1 MAEEQVRTRIVANAD
16 FSNLIADVHKVTASL
31 ARMQEQLA
39 QSNKM
44 FANQVAA
51 MNRGFADTLR
61 STGQFSTQFVSL
73 QSDVQKFGQQL
84 DKGQIKLGQ
93 YYRVLQNHTKTQG
106 GLIRDLAKQQ
116 VALQNAVLQP
126 LGRNAEGIMQYNVHI
141 PRGLNET
148 KNKTAL
154 ARQELQIMNKVMQQG
169 AGQLIN
175 WGKNTQWAG
184 RQLTVGLTVPIAA
197 FGKAAADAFRVAD
210 QELTRLTKVYGD
222 TAGSTAQ
229 ELERIRRDVG
239 ATAKRL
245 ATELGATYNET
256 ISLAADIAATG
267 KTGEEL
273 LRSTEE
279 ATRLAI
285 LGEVDRQEAM
295 KATLAIQSAFKSN
308 TEELSQSIDF
318 LNAVENQ
325 TSTSLADLVEAI
337 PKAGPVVKG
346 LGGSVKDLAL
356 YLTAMREG
364 GINASE
370 GANALKS
377 GLASLINPTDKA
389 VEKFKTMGIDILS
402 IVNNNAGN
410 VTATL
415 LELQAALD
423 TLDPL
428 QKQQAIEQLFGKF
441 QFSRMNALFENLGKQ
456 GSQTLQVLDLMKA
469 STDELG
475 AVADRELKAV
485 TESASGRYRRAVEGL
500 KAELSEIGES
510 FLKINTT
517 LINVIAKVVDFVTN
531 LPKPIKTVLA
541 FVGGLTALAGPL
553 IMLTGVL
560 ANFFG
565 YIIKGAFHLKS
576 LFKGGEGWKYLTPE
590 MLAAERA
597 GSLVEKTF
605 YDDAKAASI
614 LQLALRNLI
623 DEFTIL
629 ETKAKTGAMSV
640 APAVNTITNQ
650 AVSAAMASRVVNPQ
664 HPLVGAP
671 YSRASSHM
679 NPRGGMTEDQRMAQT
694 IFGMVPGSG
703 PVNQKIGQNPQIYM
717 NAPLPNVPG
726 LTTINGVSTGVV
738 AGEAAKWHAM
748 MATLGM
754 QSKAEIENLRRTI
767 IATGTLT
774 KDFMSTFD
782 DILPAVKAITDNAA
796 AQSAQIVA
804 QLRAGKLTVEQAR
817 NEIIALNA
825 QTEAMMASTVSAQAS
840 AMGRVIN
847 PTMVPTLNQ
856 PVVDPTGRSNMRE
869 LFKKSKTKDFID
881 RVARVLGVRTSGAG
895 YNIETTIPKRLNLG
909 NIVPGT
915 GNQDTVPAMLTP
927 GEFVVNKEAT
937 ARNLPLLQA
946 INGSTREAG
955 PSNML
960 GGFMAARAANAIL
973 GAFGVASR
981 STKSARLVGN
991 WGMLMPKR
999 INDQL
1004 AMKRGSKGASGLELK
1019 MLLNDPDRLI
1029 DLERFLA
1036 FRGVKGA
1043 DIAAAKRRV
1052 ASRIS
1057 QRINSNSVYDDKAF
1071 GRLSFSAI
1079 DEEIMAME
1087 RMYPGLRLA
1096 YQKDRMMPGRR
1107 DTASSNPTKHG
1118 PSPTAINVPGWRGS
1132 SYGSGKNG
1140 EVWGHFSDDAFDA
1153 NIASLGGAL
1162 GFNKGGMVPGVQ
1174 YFNNGTDEPVGFK
1187 AGFQR
1192 GRAGGGG
1199 QMGGFGMMGAG
1210 FGLQMGSQ
1218 FVGGTAGSA
1227 MMTAGTVMQLM
1238 PLLQGIT
1245 SMGGKLKGLTGLA
1258 QTFGR
1263 VAGTAFRIAGTA
1275 VRFLTG
1281 PIGIATVALTALV
1294 MGVRKYQKEQAEA
1307 RREAQLLN
1315 GMTIKGAKEAGIAYK
1330 SISDKIKDVNEQIR
1344 LSREQG
1350 MLGFEATTNA
1360 GIPGLTLTIKELK
1373 ELKKT
1378 AKETMPE
1385 LLATFNKID
1394 ATKVGDLA
1402 ANLKAQFVAAGM
1414 SVEEATNKI
1423 YALIA
1428 ASEKSGQAF
1437 AAISGKA
1444 FMQIKD
1450 KSTAAAFAVELLSD
1464 NLDEINTG
1472 VSDLDAEALAGSF
1485 ESVISSIDSAVQGLA
1500 GTKDETGKVIT
1511 ETQALQMQFEKLNEK
1526 GLLRT
1531 EIGKQA
1537 LDQLKKTRPELAA
1550 ILKSSDSIGGMY
1562 AKWRILLS
1570 GVYVDLKNITSE
1582 QAIGLAAYQQ
1592 ALDMAGDQIA
1602 TGEVTSKVLA
1612 DSVKGSKDLGEK
1624 ITENTGKI
1632 KAYNNAAIGLSRQQ
1646 IKAINDQIAAIKKQA
1661 DAKKRAMQ
1669 DALDAENTELE
1680 LMQLKR
1686 DAQDALARGDRDAY
1700 ADIQLRIQQLT
1711 KEAQTKAAIRKIEE
1725 NEQKAIDEKQK
1736 ILDADAEKKAR
1747 ADENIGGLGRKT
1759 ESAAETKAAVDKL
1772 NETILK
1778 LAGERVQALKIKD
1791 AEKRE
1796 KALNTIEGKFSTQ
1809 FLDVLEKSSDAV
1821 QNYFKDFVDVKTDK
1835 AYRKTITD
1843 VPGVGTFTSGGMAN
1857 SAFAQLATELGKQ
1870 GEVNFQGFADSI
1882 KGGATLG
1889 MIYKVLGGK
1898 PASNTRELNMADV
1911 KSAII
1916 SNQGK
1921 NSGYLKDYTRD
1932 DGSLEAGVRTA
1943 IIEKYGF
1950 KEGDSFE
1957 FENIIYN
1964 VKKKPWY
1971 NGGGLQAVKRAGGG
1985 RVVPGVA
1992 YTVNDGMKTE
2002 GIRFDRPGTV
2012 FPNINT
2018 MPRFDVQS
2026 NSLMPS
2032 SGSIVNS
2039 QNNNT
2044 YTINI
2049 ELNGTNVSPNDIIR
2063 RMKEEM
2069 SLIQAREGT
2078 ARSLGSLSNN
2088 Y

>member
-31 ARMQEQLA
+31 AKMQEQLA

-44 FANQVAA
+44 FANQIAS
-51 MNRGFADTLR
+51 MNRGFADTIR
-61 STGQFSTQFVSL
+61 STGQFSTHFVSL

-93 YYRVLQNHTKTQG
+93 YYRVLQSHTKTQG

-116 VALQNAVLQP
+116 VALQNSILQP

-148 KNKTAL
+148 KNKTAI

-222 TAGSTAQ
+222 TAGASAQ
-229 ELERIRRDVG
+229 ELGKIRREVG
-239 ATAKRL
+239 ETAKRL
-245 ATELGATYNET
+245 AQELGATYNET

-273 LRSTEE
+273 IKSTEE

-295 KATLAIQSAFKSN
+295 KATLAIQSAFKAN

-325 TSTSLADLVEAI
+325 TSTSLSDLVEAI

-377 GLASLINPTDKA
+377 ALASLINPTDKA
-389 VEKFKTMGIDILS
+389 VEKFKSMGIDILG

-410 VTATL
+410 LTATL
-415 LELQAALD
+415 MELQGALD
-423 TLDPL
+423 NLDPL

-441 QFSRMNALFENLGKQ
+441 QFSRLNALFENLGRQ

-469 STDELG
+469 STDDLG
-475 AVADRELKAV
+475 AIADRELRAV
-485 TESASGRYRRAVEGL
+485 TESASGRYKRAVEGL
-500 KAELSEIGES
+500 KAELAGIGES
-510 FLKINTT
+510 FLNISTV
-517 LINVIAKVVDFVTN
+517 LVNVIAKVVDFVSN

-541 FVGGLTALAGPL
+541 FIGGLTALSGPL

-565 YIIKGAFHLKS
+565 YIVKGAFHLKS

-671 YSRASSHM
+671 YTRASSHM
-679 NPRGGMTEDQRMAQT
+679 NPRGGMSEEERMAQT

-717 NAPLPNVPG
+717 NAPLPDVPG
-726 LTTINGVSTGVV
+726 LTKVNGVSTGVV

-754 QSKAEIENLRRTI
+754 QSKAEIEQLRRTI

-804 QLRAGKLTVEQAR
+804 QLKAGKFTVEQAR
-817 NEIIALNA
+817 AEIIALNA
-825 QTEAMMASTVSAQAS
+825 QTEAMIASTVSAQA
-840 AMGRVIN
+840 AGMGRSIN
-847 PTMVPTLNQ
+847 PTMIPTLDQ

-881 RVARVLGVRTSGAG
+881 RVARGLGVRTSGAG
-895 YNIETTIPKRLNLG
+895 YNIETTIPKRLNMG

-927 GEFVVNKEAT
+927 GEFVVNAKAT
-937 ARNLPLLQA
+937 ARHLPLLQA

-955 PSNML
+955 PANML
-960 GGFMAARAANAIL
+960 GGFMASRAANAIL

-1019 MLLNDPDRLI
+1019 MLLNDPNRLI

-1036 FRGVKGA
+1036 FRGVKPA
-1043 DIAAAKRRV
+1043 DISAAKQRV
-1052 ASRIS
+1052 AARLS
-1057 QRINSNSVYDDKAF
+1057 QKINSNSVYDDKTF

-1079 DEEIMAME
+1079 DEEIVAME
-1087 RMYPGLRLA
+1087 SMYPGIRLA

-1118 PSPTAINVPGWRGS
+1118 PSPTAINVPGGRGS

-1140 EVWGHFSDDAFDA
+1140 EVWGHFADDAFDA
-1153 NIASLGGAL
+1153 NIASLRGVL

-1174 YFNNGTDEPVGFK
+1174 YLNDGSDEPVGFR
-1187 AGFQR
+1187 AGFDR
-1192 GRAGGGG
+1192 GRAGGSG
-1199 QMGGFGMMGAG
+1199 QMGGLGMFGAG

-1238 PLLQGIT
+1238 PMLQGIT

-1263 VAGTAFRIAGTA
+1263 VAGTAFRLAGAA
-1275 VRFLTG
+1275 VRFFTG
-1281 PIGIATVALTALV
+1281 PIGLATIAITGAV
-1294 MGVRKYQKEQAEA
+1294 MWYRKWQEGIKET
-1307 RREAQLLN
+1307 RRENALLN
-1315 GMTIKGAKEAGIAYK
+1315 GMTVKGAKEAGISYK
-1330 SISDKIKDVNEQIR
+1330 SISDKIKDVNEQLK

-1385 LLATFNKID
+1385 LLATFNSID
-1394 ATKVGDLA
+1394 ATKVNDLA
-1402 ANLKAQFVAAGM
+1402 SNLKAQFVAAGM
-1414 SVEEATNKI
+1414 SVEDATNKI
-1423 YALIA
+1423 YALIS

-1437 AAISGKA
+1437 GAISGKA

-1450 KSTAAAFAVELLSD
+1450 KSTAAAFSVQLLSD
-1464 NLDEINTG
+1464 NLNEVNAG
-1472 VSDLDAEALAGSF
+1472 VSDIDAAALAGNF
-1485 ESVISSIDSAVQGLA
+1485 ESVISSIDSAVTGLV
-1500 GTKDETGKVIT
+1500 GTKDETGKIID
-1511 ETQALQMQFEKLNEK
+1511 ETKALQIQFEKLNEK

-1531 EIGKQA
+1531 KIGQEA
-1537 LDQLKKTRPELAA
+1537 LNQLKKERPELAA

-1562 AKWRILLS
+1562 AKWRVLLS
-1570 GVYVDLKNITSE
+1570 GAYVDLKNITSE

-1592 ALDMAGDQIA
+1592 ALDMAGEQIA
-1602 TGEVTSKVLA
+1602 TGQVVSSVLD
-1612 DSVKGSKDLGEK
+1612 DSVKGSQKLEEQIK
-1624 ITENTGKI
+1624 KNT
-1632 KAYNNAAIGLSRQQ
+1632 KAMKNYSNESVGLSRQQ

-1661 DAKKRAMQ
+1661 DAKKKAMQ
-1669 DALDAENTELE
+1669 DALDSENTELE

-1686 DAQDALARGDRDAY
+1686 EAQDALARGDRDAY

-1725 NEQKAIDEKQK
+1725 NEQRDIEAKQK

-1747 ADENIGGLGRKT
+1747 ADENIAGVGKRT
-1759 ESAAETKAAVDKL
+1759 ESAAETKATVDKL
-1772 NETILK
+1772 NQTILQ

-1791 AEKRE
+1791 AEKRQ
-1796 KALNTIEGKFSTQ
+1796 KALNTIEGKSSTQ
-1809 FLDVLEKSSDAV
+1809 FLDILEKSSDAV
-1821 QNYFKDFVDVKTDK
+1821 QQYFSDFVDVKTNK
-1835 AYRKTITD
+1835 AFRKTITD
-1843 VPGVGTFTSGGMAN
+1843 VPGVGSFTSGGMAN

-1898 PASNTRELNMADV
+1898 PTGSLKSLTMEDV
-1911 KSAII
+1911 KGAII
-1916 SNQGK
+1916 SNQGR
-1921 NSGYLKDYTRD
+1921 SSAYLKDYTKD
-1932 DGSLEAGVRTA
+1932 DKSLEEGVRNA
-1943 IIEKYGF
+1943 IIQKYGF
-1950 KEGDSFE
+1950 KDGDSFE
-1957 FENIIYN
+1957 FEGITYN
-1964 VKKKPWY
+1964 VKPKPWY
-1971 NGGGLQAVKRAGGG
+1971 NGGGLQAVKRAMGG
-1985 RVVPGVA
+1985 RFVPGVP
-1992 YTVNDGMKTE
+1992 YTLNDGLKTE
-2002 GIRFDRPGTV
+2002 GVVFDRPGNV
-2012 FPNINT
+2012 YPNINT
-2018 MPRFDVQS
+2018 MPRFDIPSQS
-2026 NSLMPS
+2026 ITASGVSATNSY
-2032 SGSIVNS
+2032 
-2039 QNNNT
+2039 NNNT
-2044 YTINI
+2044 YTISI
-2049 ELNGTNVSPNDIIR
+2049 ELNGTNVSPDDIIR
-2063 RMKEEM
+2063 RMKQEM
-2069 SLIQAREGT
+2069 SMIQAKEGT
-2078 ARSLGSLSNN
+2078 VRTLGSLSRN

>member
-44 FANQVAA
+44 FANQIAA
-51 MNRGFADTLR
+51 MNRGFADSIR
-61 STGQFSTQFVSL
+61 STGQFSTHFVSL

-93 YYRVLQNHTKTQG
+93 YYKVMQGHTRTQG

-116 VALQNAVLQP
+116 VALQNSIMQP

-141 PRGLNET
+141 PRGLDVT
-148 KNKTAL
+148 KNKTAI

-184 RQLTVGLTVPIAA
+184 RQLTVGLTLPIAA
-197 FGKAAADAFRVAD
+197 FGKAAADAFKVAD

-222 TAGSTAQ
+222 TAGTSAQ
-229 ELERIRRDVG
+229 ELGRIRKEVG
-239 ATAKRL
+239 ETAKRL
-245 ATELGATYNET
+245 AVELGATYNET

-273 LRSTEE
+273 LKSTEE

-389 VEKFKTMGIDILS
+389 VEKFKTMGIDILT
-402 IVNNNAGN
+402 IVNSNAGN
-410 VTATL
+410 VTQTL
-415 LELQAALD
+415 LDLQAALD
-423 TLDPL
+423 NLNPL

-475 AVADRELKAV
+475 AVADRELRAV
-485 TESASGRYRRAVEGL
+485 TESAAGRYKRAVEGL
-500 KAELSEIGES
+500 KAELAEIGES
-510 FLKINTT
+510 FLKISTV
-517 LINVIAKVVDFVTN
+517 LVNVIAKVVDFVN
-531 LPKPIKTVLA
+531 GLPKPIKTVLA
-541 FVGGLTALAGPL
+541 FIGGLTALSGPL

-565 YIIKGAFHLKS
+565 YIVKGAFHLKA

-590 MLAAERA
+590 ILAAERA
-597 GSLVEKTF
+597 GSQMEKTF

-614 LQLALRNLI
+614 LQLSLRNLI

-629 ETKAKTGAMSV
+629 ESKAKTGAMSV
-640 APAVNTITNQ
+640 APAVNTITQQ
-650 AVSAAMASRVVNPQ
+650 AVQSAMASRVVNPA

-671 YSRASSHM
+671 YTRSSSHM
-679 NPRGGMTEDQRMAQT
+679 NPRGEMTDEQRMSQT
-694 IFGMVPGSG
+694 VFGMVPGSG

-717 NAPLPNVPG
+717 NAPLPDVPG
-726 LTTINGVSTGVV
+726 LTSINGVSTGVV

-754 QSKAEIENLRRTI
+754 QSKAEIEQLKKTI
-767 IATGTLT
+767 VATGTMT
-774 KDFMSTFD
+774 KEFMQTFD
-782 DILPAVKAITDNAA
+782 DILPAVRAITDNAA

-804 QLRAGKLTVEQAR
+804 QLKAGKMTVEQAR
-817 NEIIALNA
+817 NQIMALNS
-825 QTEAMMASTVSAQAS
+825 QTEAMIASTVSAQA
-840 AMGRVIN
+840 AGMGRSFN
-847 PTMVPTLNQ
+847 PTVVPTLDQ
-856 PVVDPTGRSNMRE
+856 PVVDSTGRSNMRE

-895 YNIETTIPKRLNLG
+895 YNIETTTPKRLNMG

-927 GEFVVNKEAT
+927 GEFVVNAKAT
-937 ARNLPLLQA
+937 AKNLPLLQA
-946 INGSTREAG
+946 INGSTRQAG
-955 PSNML
+955 SSNIL

-973 GAFGVASR
+973 ATFGVASK
-981 STKSARLVGN
+981 SAKSARLVGN

-1004 AMKRGSKGASGLELK
+1004 AMKRGAKGASGIELK

-1029 DLERFLA
+1029 DLDRFLA
-1036 FRGVKGA
+1036 FKGVKPK
-1043 DIAAAKRRV
+1043 DIAAAKKRV
-1052 ASRIS
+1052 ASRLS
-1057 QRINSNSVYDDKAF
+1057 KKINSDSVYDDKSF

-1087 RMYPGLRLA
+1087 QAYPGIRLA

-1118 PSPTAINVPGWRGS
+1118 PSPTAINVPGGRKS
-1132 SYGSGKNG
+1132 SYGSGRDG
-1140 EVWGHFSDDAFDA
+1140 QVWGHFADEAFDA
-1153 NIASLGGAL
+1153 NIAAMGGAL

-1174 YFNNGTDEPVGFK
+1174 YLNEGSDGPVGFRGGFK
-1187 AGFQR
+1187 AGR
-1192 GRAGGGG
+1192 TGGSGNP
-1199 QMGGFGMMGAG
+1199 MGSMGMMGAG

-1227 MMTAGTVMQLM
+1227 MMTAGTIMQIM
-1238 PLLQGIT
+1238 PLLQGMT
-1245 SMGGKLKGLTGLA
+1245 SLGGKLKSITGLA
-1258 QTFGR
+1258 TTFGR
-1263 VAGTAFRIAGTA
+1263 VAGTAFRFAATA
-1275 VRFLTG
+1275 LRFLTG
-1281 PIGIATVALTALV
+1281 PIGIAVGLLTVLT
-1294 MGVRKYQKEQAEA
+1294 MGVRKYMKEQQLA
-1307 RREAQLLN
+1307 RRESALLN
-1315 GMTIKGAKEAGIAYK
+1315 GMTQKGAKEAGISYK
-1330 SISDKIKDVNEQIR
+1330 TVTERVKELNEQLR
-1344 LSREQG
+1344 LQRERG
-1350 MLGFEATTNA
+1350 MLAYEANTHS
-1360 GIPGLTLTIKELK
+1360 GIPGLNLSIKQLK

-1385 LLATFNKID
+1385 LVDTFNRID
-1394 ATKVGDLA
+1394 SSKVGDLA
-1402 ANLKAQFVAAGM
+1402 NNLKAQFIAAGM

-1423 YALIA
+1423 YAMISVSDKA
-1428 ASEKSGQAF
+1428 GQAF
-1437 AAISGKA
+1437 STIASKG
-1444 FMQIKD
+1444 FLSIKD
-1450 KSTAAAFAVELLSD
+1450 KSTAAAFSVKLLADNMRELGAGTSD
-1464 NLDEINTG
+1464 I
-1472 VSDLDAEALAGSF
+1472 DAAALAGNF
-1485 ESVISSIDSAVQGLA
+1485 DSVINSIDAAVKALV
-1500 GTKDETGKVIT
+1500 GTKDETGKVID
-1511 ETQALQMQFEKLNEK
+1511 ETRALQIEYEKLDK
-1526 GLLRT
+1526 AGVRRQK
-1531 EIGKQA
+1531 IGQEA
-1537 LDQLKKTRPELAA
+1537 LDLLKKERPELAS

-1582 QAIGLAAYQQ
+1582 QAIGLAAYQE
-1592 ALDMAGDQIA
+1592 ALDMAATQIT
-1602 TGEVTSKVLA
+1602 TGEKTSGILGDAV
-1612 DSVKGSKDLGEK
+1612 SKSKALGKAAEDAQK
-1624 ITENTGKI
+1624 KAKSYNDRTTGYSRARI
-1632 KAYNNAAIGLSRQQ
+1632 KE
-1646 IKAINDQIAAIKKQA
+1646 INDEIAAIKKQA

-1700 ADIQLRIQQLT
+1700 ADIQLRIQQIT
-1711 KEAQTKAAIRKIEE
+1711 REAQTKAAIRKVEE
-1725 NEQKAIDEKQK
+1725 NEQKAIDAKQK
-1736 ILDADAEKKAR
+1736 LLDDDAERKAK
-1747 ADENIGGLGRKT
+1747 ADETINRTVKSGENALENKALIDKINTALT
-1759 ESAAETKAAVDKL
+1759 QLAA
-1772 NETILK
+1772 
-1778 LAGERVQALKIKD
+1778 ERVQAEKIKD
-1791 AEKRE
+1791 AAKRE
-1796 KALNTIEGKFSTQ
+1796 TALKVIEGRFQTILS
-1809 FLDVLEKSSDAV
+1809 DLEKAPDAV
-1821 QNYFKDFVDVKTDK
+1821 QKVFTGFVDAQTNK
-1835 AYRKTITD
+1835 AYRATTTN

-1857 SAFAQLATELGKQ
+1857 ASLAALAKEVAGYGAQ
-1870 GEVNFQGFADSI
+1870 NFTAMADSI
-1882 KGGATLG
+1882 KGGASLND
-1889 MIYKVLGGK
+1889 IFKALGGK
-1898 PASNTRELNMADV
+1898 NT
-1911 KSAII
+1911 SARSLSAEQIQAAI
-1916 SNQGK
+1916 KSNQGGQSADLK
-1921 NSGYLKDYTRD
+1921 NMLDKEGYLKESVRKSIIVANKYQRGQQFEY
-1932 DGSLEAGVRTA
+1932 DGTTYVVTDGYDAKMKAPRAVR
-1943 IIEKYGF
+1943 
-1950 KEGDSFE
+1950 
-1957 FENIIYN
+1957 
-1964 VKKKPWY
+1964 
-1971 NGGGLQAVKRAGGG
+1971 RAMGG
-1985 RVVPGVA
+1985 RIVPGVP

-2002 GIRFDRPGTV
+2002 GIKFDRPGYV
-2012 FPNINT
+2012 YPNINT
-2018 MPRFDVQS
+2018 MQRFDVPTQ
-2026 NSLMPS
+2026 SLMPS
-2032 SGSIVNS
+2032 SASMVNS
-2039 QNNNT
+2039 QNNNS

-2049 ELNGTNVSPNDIIR
+2049 ELNGTNVSPDDIIR
-2063 RMKEEM
+2063 RMKQEM
-2069 SLIQAREGT
+2069 SMIQAKEGAVRT
-2078 ARSLGSLSNN
+2078 LGSLSKG

>member
-44 FANQVAA
+44 FANQVSA

-148 KNKTAL
+148 KNKTAI

-222 TAGSTAQ
+222 TAGTSAQ
-229 ELERIRRDVG
+229 ELGKIRREVG

-273 LRSTEE
+273 IKSTEE

-415 LELQAALD
+415 MELQAALD
-423 TLDPL
+423 QLDPL

-500 KAELSEIGES
+500 KAELAEIGES
-510 FLKINTT
+510 FLKISTT
-517 LINVIAKVVDFVTN
+517 LINVVAKVVDFVTN

-541 FVGGLTALAGPL
+541 FIGGLTALSGPL

-597 GSLVEKTF
+597 GSMVEKTF

-614 LQLALRNLI
+614 LQFALRNLI

-650 AVSAAMASRVVNPQ
+650 AVQSAMASRVVNPQ

-671 YSRASSHM
+671 YTRASSHM
-679 NPRGGMTEDQRMAQT
+679 NPRGGMTDQERMSQT

-717 NAPLPNVPG
+717 NAPLPDVPG
-726 LTTINGVSTGVV
+726 LTKINGVSTGVV
-738 AGEAAKWHAM
+738 AGEAAKWHSM
-748 MATLGM
+748 MAALGM
-754 QSKAEIENLRRTI
+754 QSKAEIEQLRRTI
-767 IATGTLT
+767 IATGSLT
-774 KDFMSTFD
+774 KDFMNTFD
-782 DILPAVKAITDNAA
+782 DILPAVKQITDNAA

-804 QLRAGKLTVEQAR
+804 QLRAGKMTVEQAR
-817 NEIIALNA
+817 AQIIALNA
-825 QTEAMMASTVSAQAS
+825 QTEAMIGSTVAAQAA
-840 AMGRVIN
+840 AMGRTIN

-881 RVARVLGVRTSGAG
+881 RIAGALGVRTSGAG
-895 YNIETTIPKRLNLG
+895 YNIETTVPKRLNMG

-927 GEFVVNKEAT
+927 GEFVVNAKAT
-937 ARNLPLLQA
+937 AKNLPLLQA
-946 INGSTREAG
+946 INASTREAG

-960 GGFMAARAANAIL
+960 GGFMSSRAANAIL
-973 GAFGVASR
+973 GVFGVASK
-981 STKSARLVGN
+981 SQKSARLVGN

-1004 AMKRGSKGASGLELK
+1004 AMKRGAKGASGLELK
-1019 MLLNDPDRLI
+1019 MLLNDPNRMI
-1029 DLERFLA
+1029 DLDRFLA
-1036 FRGVKGA
+1036 FRGVKPA

-1052 ASRIS
+1052 AARLS
-1057 QRINSNSVYDDKAF
+1057 QKLNSNAVYDDRTF

-1079 DEEIMAME
+1079 DEEIRALE
-1087 RMYPGLRLA
+1087 STYPGLSLA

-1118 PSPTAINVPGWRGS
+1118 PSPTAINVPGMRGS

-1140 EVWGHFSDDAFDA
+1140 DVWGHFSDEAFDA
-1153 NIASLGGAL
+1153 NIAQLGGAL

-1174 YFNNGTDEPVGFK
+1174 YLNEGSDGPVGFRG
-1187 AGFQR
+1187 GFQA
-1192 GRAGGGG
+1192 GRSGGSGSP
-1199 QMGGFGMMGAG
+1199 MGSMGMMGAG

-1227 MMTAGTVMQLM
+1227 MMTAGTVMQIM
-1238 PLLQGIT
+1238 PLLQGLAT
-1245 SMGGKLKGLTGLA
+1245 AGRNLKGITGMMT
-1258 QTFGR
+1258 TFGR
-1263 VAGTAFRIAGTA
+1263 IAGTAFRMAGA
-1275 VRFLTG
+1275 ALRFAFLN
-1281 PIGIATVALTALV
+1281 PIGLATLAITGLV
-1294 MGVRKYQKEQAEA
+1294 MGIRRYQKQQAEA
-1307 RREAQLLN
+1307 RRESQLLH
-1315 GMTIKGAKEAGIAYK
+1315 GMTAKGAKEAGISYK
-1330 SISDKIKDVNEQIR
+1330 TVTDRVKELNEQ
-1344 LSREQG
+1344 LKLQREKG
-1350 MLGFEATTNA
+1350 MLAYEANTNA
-1360 GIPGLTLTIKELK
+1360 GIPGLTLSITQLK

-1385 LLATFNKID
+1385 LIDTFNKID
-1394 ATKVGDLA
+1394 SSKVSDLA
-1402 ANLKAQFVAAGM
+1402 TNLKAQFIAAGM

-1423 YALIA
+1423 YAMISVSDKA
-1428 ASEKSGQAF
+1428 GQAF
-1437 AAISGKA
+1437 SAIASKG
-1444 FMQIKD
+1444 FMEIKD
-1450 KSTAAAFAVELLSD
+1450 KSTAAAFTVKNLTENILELNAGTSD
-1464 NLDEINTG
+1464 IKP
-1472 VSDLDAEALAGSF
+1472 EALAGNF
-1485 ESVISSIDSAVQGLA
+1485 DSVINSIDAAVAGLV
-1500 GTKDETGKVIT
+1500 GTKDETNNVIT
-1511 ETQALQMQFEKLNEK
+1511 ETKALQIEYEKLDK
-1526 GLLRT
+1526 LGVRRQ
-1531 EIGKQA
+1531 EIGQA
-1537 LDQLKKTRPELAA
+1537 TLDILKKERPELAA
-1550 ILKSSDSIGGMY
+1550 ILKSSDTIGGMY

-1570 GVYVDLKNITSE
+1570 GAYVDLKNITSE

-1592 ALDMAGDQIA
+1592 ALDMAADQI
-1602 TGEVTSKVLA
+1602 TSGEKTSDVLGA
-1612 DSVKGSKDLGEK
+1612 SVAGSKKLEEQIK
-1624 ITENTGKI
+1624 KNTEAI
-1632 KAYNNAAIGLSRQQ
+1632 KKYNAGTVGMSRLE
-1646 IKAINDQIAAIKKQA
+1646 IKAINDQIAAIKKKA

-1686 DAQDALARGDRDAY
+1686 EAQDALARGDRDAY
-1700 ADIQLRIQQLT
+1700 ADIQLRIQQIT
-1711 KEAQTKAAIRKIEE
+1711 KEAQTKAAIRKVEE
-1725 NEQKAIDEKQK
+1725 NEQKAIEAKQK
-1736 ILDADAEKKAR
+1736 ILDADAEKKLLAS
-1747 ADENIGGLGRKT
+1747 ENITKT
-1759 ESAAETKAAVDKL
+1759 GTTTENLAANKALVDKL
-1772 NETILK
+1772 NADLLK
-1778 LAGERVQALKIKD
+1778 LAGEESQARKIKDVAKRTEALKII
-1791 AEKRE
+1791 EGR
-1796 KALNTIEGKFSTQ
+1796 LNTI
-1809 FLDVLEKSSDAV
+1809 LDDLEKAPDAV
-1821 QNYFKDFVDVKTDK
+1821 QKLFPGFVDSKTDK
-1835 AYRKTITD
+1835 AFRKTTTS
-1843 VPGVGTFTSGGMAN
+1843 VPGVGSFTSGGMAN
-1857 SAFAQLATELGKQ
+1857 LSLSQLSNEMSSYGK
-1870 GEVNFQGFADSI
+1870 ENFTAMADSI

-1889 MIYKVLGGK
+1889 MIYKALGGK
-1898 PASNTRELNMADV
+1898 DNAV
-1911 KSAII
+1911 KSLTTEQVQTAIRT
-1916 SNQGK
+1916 NQGSQTADLK
-1921 NSGYLKDYTRD
+1921 NMLDKDGYLKESVRKSIIVANKYQRGQQFEYDNVTYVVT
-1932 DGSLEAGVRTA
+1932 DGYDARFKTPRAVR
-1943 IIEKYGF
+1943 
-1950 KEGDSFE
+1950 
-1957 FENIIYN
+1957 
-1964 VKKKPWY
+1964 
-1971 NGGGLQAVKRAGGG
+1971 RAMGG
-1985 RVVPGVA
+1985 RVVPGVS

-2002 GIRFDRPGTV
+2002 GIKFDRPGNI

-2018 MPRFDVQS
+2018 MPRFDVASQ
-2026 NSLMPS
+2026 SLMPS
-2032 SGSIVNS
+2032 SASMVNS

-2049 ELNGTNVSPNDIIR
+2049 ELNGTNVNVDDIMR
-2063 RMKEEM
+2063 RMKQEM
-2069 SLIQAREGT
+2069 SMIQAREGT
-2078 ARSLGSLSNN
+2078 ARSLGSLSNS